1 MSSKKTLVVL
11 AGGLGS
17 RYNGLK
23 QIDGIYNGY
32 TILEYSLYDALQAGF
47 THFVLI
53 INDKI
58 TDAFQHDL
66 KQKVESKGGEVQFV
80 VQHRESFLPKGY
92 DATSRAKPWG
102 TAHALLC
109 ASELVSN
116 PFFVINADDYY
127 GKEIYQ
133 LASQYLDNELKQNN
147 IAVQIAFPLGKTL
160 SESGSVSRGICKL
173 NEQNE
178 LISVTEQTAIS
189 KEGTDIVA
197 WENDQKT
204 ILNELQLVSMN
215 FWGFS
220 ADIFS
225 YFETEFQEFIAGNP
239 SSKAEYMLPVVVQ
252 TLMDRGVLK
261 VLVNESPSQWMGVT
275 YATDR
280 ELMYQ
285 FLSEQTQQG
294 NYPESLWT

>member
-23 QIDGIYNGY
+23 QIDGIYNGH

-58 TDAFQHDL
+58 TEAFQNDL
-66 KQKVESKGGEVQFV
+66 KQKVESKGGILQFV
-80 VQHRESFLPKGY
+80 VQKISSFLPY
-92 DATSRAKPWG
+92 DVSSRQKPWG

-109 ASELVSN
+109 ASSLVEGS
-116 PFFVINADDYY
+116 FFVINADDYY

-133 LASQYLDNELKQNN
+133 LASQCWDRELSQEGV
-147 IAVQIAFPLGKTL
+147 AVQIAFPLGKTL
-160 SESGSVSRGICKL
+160 SDGGTVSRGICKL

-189 KEGTDIVA
+189 KEGAEIVA

-225 YFETEFQEFIAGNP
+225 YFETEFQGFIAGNP

-275 YATDR
+275 YASDR
-280 ELMYQ
+280 VAMYD
-285 FLSEQTQQG
+285 FLSHKTQQG
-294 NYPESLWT
+294 DYPESLWT